1 MKRIKLS
8 VTALAIATS
17 GFGQCVR
24 LVHTSKVCPK
34 YGKEVRIVAKDSILL
49 AKLEIENTAED
60 MIGYLYQDIEN
71 DKIHQEYAEVYIYN
85 LKVILANVRKLREN
99 E

>member
-24 LVHTSKVCPK
+24 LVHTSKICPK

-60 MIGYLYQDIEN
+60 MIEWIHQDIEN
-71 DKIHQEYAEVYIYN
+71 DKIHQEYAEMYIYN

>member
-1 MKRIKLS
+1 MKKIKLS
-8 VTALAIATS
+8 VTALVIATS
-17 GFGQCVR
+17 SFGQCVR
-24 LVHTSKVCPK
+24 LVHTSKICPK
-34 YGKEVRIVAKDSILL
+34 YGKEVRIIAKDSILL

-60 MIGYLYQDIEN
+60 MIRYLYQDIEN
-71 DKIHQEYAEVYIYN
+71 GKIRKEYAKMYIYN

>member
-1 MKRIKLS
+1 MKKIKLS
-8 VTALAIATS
+8 VAALAIATS
-17 GFGQCVR
+17 SFGQNVLSR
-24 LVHTSKVCPK
+24 
-34 YGKEVRIVAKDSILL
+34 EDSSLL

-60 MIGYLYQDIEN
+60 MIEWIHQDIEN
-71 DKIHQEYAEVYIYN
+71 DKIHQEYAEMYIYN